1 MNAVRALLSGSTLA
15 FEESQEAVSPG
26 QTVAFYEGDRV
37 LGGALITETII

>member
-1 MNAVRALLSGSTLA
+1 MNAVRALLNGSTLA
-15 FEESQEAVSPG
+15 FEEPQETLSAG